1 MEEGDEIE
9 QNTSRRKEGKWIEN
23 RRGEVEQITEENG
36 EQMGKKGRANEG
48 KPRKKYKKSIW

>member
-23 RRGEVEQITEENG
+23 RRGEVEQITEGNG
-36 EQMGKKGRANEG
+36 EQLGKKR
-48 KPRKKYKKSIW
+48 